1 MNNEKENM
9 KIVIVG
15 HVDHGKSTLI
25 GRLLYD
31 TNSLPE
37 GKVEEIKLVCESLGK
52 KFEVGYVLDSLE
64 EERDQNITID
74 TTQTFFKT
82 NKRDYIIID
91 APGHVEFI
99 KNMVTGASQAE
110 AAILI
115 VDAEEGIQEQT
126 RRHAYILKFLGLN
139 QIIVVIN
146 KMDLIKYEEKRFNKV
161 KEDLLNFLLNIN
173 IKPSIIIPISARDG
187 SNIIKK
193 SKNMQWY
200 NDKTVLESLD
210 TFKNKISLK
219 DKELRLPIQD
229 YYTFDKRIF
238 VGRIESGKIKQ
249 GDEILILPTKEI
261 TKVKSIEEFLKDPK
275 EAEAGKSIGIT
286 TEDKVFIDRGYV
298 IVKPNEKQ
306 PIMTNKIKANI
317 FWMGKTSIKKRERIN
332 LRCTTQEVMCEIDSI
347 NKIINSSTLEI
358 KEDKEEI
365 NDKEAAEV
373 IIKTEKPIVIEN
385 FNNIEEMGRFVLE
398 REDIVAG
405 GIILE

>member
-146 KMDLIKYEEKRFNKV
+146 KMDLIKYEEKRFNQV

>member
-317 FWMGKTSIKKRERIN
+317 FWMGKTSIKKGERIN